1 MVCLHMARKLIQNG
15 DIVSLDEDVGDLE
28 NGDILIEDGEII
40 DIGQDLSDTAGGAE
54 VVDASDHVVV
64 PGFVDSH
71 IHLAQTQV
79 RGIAGDWS
87 LMGEYFEHM
96 LGNITGLYQPEDMY
110 LGGLFGAL
118 EKLYTGT
125 TTALDWSYPNS
136 LEHGE
141 RAVDALKDAGLRTVY
156 TYGPPGDDAAKWW
169 YDSDVGLP
177 EQNIRELYN
186 EEIRD
191 DDLLSLAIGLRGPDF
206 CTDEIARSDLELA
219 RDMGVIATI
228 HMGAAQW
235 TSSEYN
241 PGYQGF
247 GAIEDMLGPDVNIA
261 HANHFSQEEVQH
273 AVDQGATFSSTPE
286 VEMQMGHGIPVTGKV
301 LDAGG
306 RVAWGVDVCS
316 NVSGDMGSQMRIGL
330 QVHRMLENQDLL
342 EAGEEVIETELSAQE
357 TLEMATV
364 EGAKALGM
372 EDEIGT
378 LTPGKRADIVMIDM
392 NDFMT
397 APSHSPVQT
406 AVFQADQSHID
417 TVLVD
422 GEFRVRDGE
431 LLNDLVD
438 EEFDRFVESGE
449 RLIEEAGIDM

>member
-1 MVCLHMARKLIQNG
+1 MSEKLIQNG
-15 DIVSLDEDVGDLE
+15 TVVSLDPEIGEVEGADV
-28 NGDILIEDGEII
+28 LIDDGEIV
-40 DIGQDLSDTAGGAE
+40 DVGNGLTASESDAE
-54 VVDASDHVVV
+54 VIDATDHIVL

-96 LGNITGLYQPEDMY
+96 LGNITGLYGAEDMY

-141 RAVDALKDAGLRTVY
+141 RAVDALKDAGLRAVY

-169 YDSDVGLP
+169 YESDVGLP
-177 EQNIRELYN
+177 EQNVRELYN

-206 CTDEIARSDLELA
+206 CTDEIARGDLELA
-219 RDMGVIATI
+219 HDLGAIATI

-241 PGYQGF
+241 PDYQGF
-247 GAIEDMLGPDVNIA
+247 GVIEEMLGPDVNVA
-261 HANHFSQEEVQH
+261 HANHFSQEDIQH
-273 AVDQGATFSSTPE
+273 AVDQGTTFSSTPE

-306 RVAWGVDVCS
+306 RPTWGVDVCS
-316 NVSGDMGSQMRIGL
+316 NISGDMGSQMRIGL
-330 QVHRMLENQDLL
+330 QVHRMLENQKLL
-342 EAGEEVIETELSAQE
+342 EQGEEVTEVSLTARD
-357 TLEMATV
+357 TLEMATI
-364 EGAKALGM
+364 EGARALNM
-372 EDEIGT
+372 DDEIGT
-378 LTPGKRADIVMIDM
+378 LTPGKRADIILLDAS
-392 NDFMT
+392 DFMT
-397 APSHSPVQT
+397 APSHSLIQT
-406 AVFQADQSHID
+406 AVFEANPHHID

-422 GEFRVRDGE
+422 GEVVKADGE
-431 LLNDLVD
+431 LLNPKV
-438 EEFDRFVESGE
+438 EEEYDRFVQSG
-449 RLIEEAGIDM
+449 RQLVEEAGIEL